1 MGSKRVGIAR
11 VEAMLENLKREINWG
26 TETTFKGRKRKV
38 ISLDN
43 ASAAVTRTL
52 ATGESGAL
60 VFLNVTSDTGSRGIS
75 VILPAPVA
83 GVSYDFVIADAGNGT
98 NDITIKTSAD
108 AVDIKGVFLSKKDG
122 VEGSTF
128 SASTLVLDISDTGT
142 KTDLDGTSFTL
153 VSDGS
158 HYYTLGG
165 LTYGGEDAS
174 GTGFEPAAG
183 TDVDD

>member
-1 MGSKRVGIAR
+1 MGSKRVGLAR
-11 VEAMLENLKREINWG
+11 VEALLENLKREISFG
-26 TETTFKGRKRKV
+26 TGTSFTGQKRAV

-43 ASAAVTRTL
+43 ASAAVSKTL
-52 ATGESGAL
+52 AESDSGAT
-60 VFLNVTSDTGSRGIS
+60 VFMNITSDTGSRGIT

-83 GVSYDFVIADAGNGT
+83 GVTYDFVIADAGNGT

-128 SASTLVLDISDTGT
+128 SGSTLVLDISDTGT

-153 VSDGS
+153 VSDGT
-158 HYYTLGG
+158 HYYALGG
-165 LTYGGEDAS
+165 IVYGGEDAS
-174 GTGFEPAAG
+174 GTGFEPAAN